1 MQPAPITTTERII
14 TLDILRGF
22 ALLGIILANILSFKS
37 PLLQTQSTV
46 ESIATSP
53 EGADAVGAFLLEWLV
68 IGKFYPLFSFLFGL
82 GFFILYD
89 RLQRRQAPAKK
100 LYIRR
105 LLFLFILGLLHL
117 IFLWSGDILHTYAI
131 AGFFLLLFVGRQPK
145 NVLYWSIGFISLS
158 AFFYFFFISLGN
170 FVVFYL
176 DDPNMTKA
184 TNELVQ
190 LAFSVYGT
198 GTYGELLSF
207 RLSHEIPI
215 IASNVTFVLFPIIGL
230 FLLGMFVGMKGYLH
244 HSSKHLSFW
253 KKLFIVSLFFGGG
266 LSFVYACLTQ
276 GYSPLPAWIA
286 SGMAEGLNMIAGP
299 LLMLSY
305 VSSFVLFFHNRK
317 TGRISKQLA
326 RVGRM
331 ALTNYIIQTIIC
343 FFLFYGVGFGWFG
356 QVSIVES
363 MGIAV
368 LIFLVQMLVSSLYL
382 RYFQQGPLEKI
393 WRAWMY
399 RTS

>member
-215 IASNVTFVLFPIIGL
+215 IASNVTFVLFPIIT
-230 FLLGMFVGMKGYLH
+230 
-244 HSSKHLSFW
+244 S
-253 KKLFIVSLFFGGG
+253 
-266 LSFVYACLTQ
+266 
-276 GYSPLPAWIA
+276 IA
-286 SGMAEGLNMIAGP
+286 
-299 LLMLSY
+299 
-305 VSSFVLFFHNRK
+305 
-317 TGRISKQLA
+317 
-326 RVGRM
+326 
-331 ALTNYIIQTIIC
+331 
-343 FFLFYGVGFGWFG
+343 
-356 QVSIVES
+356 
-363 MGIAV
+363 
-368 LIFLVQMLVSSLYL
+368 
-382 RYFQQGPLEKI
+382 
-393 WRAWMY
+393 
-399 RTS
+399 